1 MLEAVT
7 AADVAEDPLVA
18 AAFPL
23 TLIQQIECDPCA
35 LADSA
40 QHWLPRVTFA
50 IFSEMETEAS
60 RFQPQH

>member
-1 MLEAVT
+1 MLQAVT

-18 AAFPL
+18 ADFPL

-40 QHWLPRVTFA
+40 QTLPRVTFA
-50 IFSEMETEAS
+50 YFLGDGN
-60 RFQPQH
+60 

>member
-18 AAFPL
+18 ADFPL

-35 LADSA
+35 LAVALHS
-40 QHWLPRVTFA
+40 PT
-50 IFSEMETEAS
+50 FSEMETEAY